1 VPAASI
7 KLVGVPAVP
16 KPERLGN
23 ISIMSCNSQSWLGTS
38 ASVVEVLIF
47 AAHKPVDRMGY
58 QRENSSRAAS
68 IRYVEASRPLG
79 VSVMPQLHVKVADTA
94 PDEPALTE
102 YDKEH
107 AVTYARL
114 LDAEADNADWREVA
128 RIVLHIDPTTEPERA
143 RLAFDSHL
151 ARAKWVARH
160 GYRHLLRDG
169 WPNSET

>member
-1 VPAASI
+1 MMLSLDTAYRSFGGEVEASSTPTI
-7 KLVGVPAVP
+7 C
-16 KPERLGN
+16 RL
-23 ISIMSCNSQSWLGTS
+23 SDSRRHQLS
-38 ASVVEVLIF
+38 AIALF

-79 VSVMPQLHVKVADTA
+79 VSVMPQLYVKVADTA
-94 PDEPALTE
+94 PDEPALTA

-169 WPNSET
+169 WPSSET